1 MSLLIQ
7 YGWVFAF
14 PGQGII
20 VPFMDRYRGDD
31 IVREAPGKGLGA
43 A

>member
-1 MSLLIQ
+1 MSRLIQ

-20 VPFMDRYRGDD
+20 VPFMDRDRGDD
-31 IVREAPGKGLGA
+31 IVRDAPGRGQGA